1 MAFIQPLLFRLLGGR
16 WKLISL
22 ARHVVFLAHTVSLQ
36 DGMHCAWL
44 HSSREERRR
53 AEIIFISLY
62 PDCRAGFFFFWGDLW
77 LAFGNTACLLPST
90 KPVRESVSAVNS
102 AVKNRSFTGSYTLLV
117 RLA

>member
-1 MAFIQPLLFRLLGGR
+1 MAFIQPLLFCLLGGR

-22 ARHVVFLAHTVSLQ
+22 ARQVVFLAHTVSLQ

-77 LAFGNTACLLPST
+77 LACSNTAYLLPST
-90 KPVRESVSAVNS
+90 KPVRESRYAAN
-102 AVKNRSFTGSYTLLV
+102 ACLFF
-117 RLA
+117 